1 MLKLNLRHWLL
12 LTLTL
17 LFFLWFIGQQTP
29 KLSLD
34 NLSPNFTTSTFYEVT
49 VNTYASPEKLEK
61 NKQSLTFN
69 DNNQKFDTQFDT
81 QLFLP
86 LEQQASVQKLHLDAA
101 PAVEFMDLRWQWQ
114 DFLVEAKNGFSK
126 DKQLF
131 LENIK
136 LSQAD
141 FILELKTLT
150 VDLKNRSAKSNEKV
164 FWQTPGSTGQAANLL
179 YQGQRLHLSQVETW
193 LHLDEKLETS
203 PVIPMPLENKR

>member
-1 MLKLNLRHWLL
+1 MLKLNLQHWLL

-34 NLSPNFTTSTFYEVT
+34 NLSPNFTTSTFYQVS
-49 VNTYASPEKLEK
+49 VSTYATPEESEK
-61 NKQSLTFN
+61 NQQDLTFN
-69 DNNQKFDTQFDT
+69 EKNQNFDK

-86 LEQQASVQKLHLDAA
+86 LEQQARVQKLHLDAA